1 MVMVKSK
8 VHFYD
13 SNHYPPV
20 RFLNIEI
27 GKARACMGIG
37 GKRYI
42 IDGKMTLNY
51 VDSEK
56 WGREVHIQVFS
67 KNCRVEE
74 RSGEREWI
82 RMEIFFPFESLDE
95 LIMQLQNLRINFSC
109 VRPEGWGMPPI
120 PGGRKPGGKGKEAYP

>member
-1 MVMVKSK
+1 MVKSN

-37 GKRYI
+37 EKRYI

-56 WGREVHIQVFS
+56 WGREAPH
-67 KNCRVEE
+67 
-74 RSGEREWI
+74 
-82 RMEIFFPFESLDE
+82 PSL
-95 LIMQLQNLRINFSC
+95 QQKLQ
-109 VRPEGWGMPPI
+109 G
-120 PGGRKPGGKGKEAYP
+120 